1 MSRFDDNPGCEEV
14 LDLLEPYLD
23 GDLPPDE
30 AARVAAHLERCP
42 ACAGERDLAAAV
54 QRELRALPQHECPP
68 EVLQKIRNAGAGEV
82 VPFRPRLAGWPVRLS
97 LAAAVLAL
105 TVGGAA
111 FFLQQR
117 QDGPS
122 PAEIA
127 QATEEARFALAYIGK
142 VNRKASLGLRDEV
155 LRRRLVAPATR
166 SLAQTL
172 EDIPGTAPET
182 RGAAGQP

>member
-1 MSRFDDNPGCEEV
+1 MSRFDDTLRCEEV

-30 AARVAAHLERCP
+30 AARAAAHLERCP
-42 ACAGERDLAAAV
+42 ACAGELDLATAV
-54 QRELRALPQHECPP
+54 QRELRALPQHDCPP
-68 EVLQKIRNAGAGEV
+68 EVLQKIRRAGAGEV
-82 VPFRPRLAGWPVRLS
+82 VSFRSRLAGWPVRLS

-122 PAEIA
+122 PAEVA

-142 VNRKASLGLRDEV
+142 VSRKASLGLRDDV

-166 SLAQTL
+166 SLTQTL
-172 EDIPGTAPET
+172 EDIPGNDVPVRDT
-182 RGAAGQP
+182 AGQP